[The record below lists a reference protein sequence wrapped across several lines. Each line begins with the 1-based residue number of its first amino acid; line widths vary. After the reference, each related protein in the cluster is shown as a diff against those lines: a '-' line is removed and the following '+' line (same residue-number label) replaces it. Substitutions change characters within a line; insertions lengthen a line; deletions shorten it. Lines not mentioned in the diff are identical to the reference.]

1 MILLL
6 HQAMHGR
13 RAPQVRM
20 GCSPKHACKHL
31 PPRQRPSTEP
41 SGLTPPFAGPTSS
54 TSENSLVPSSRTSS
68 LSSIDSDEEKTAV
81 QKFFFP
87 DKKDL
92 PDDFEMPI
100 WDHLEELRERV
111 LVAALAS
118 ATAIGTCF
126 CFSKDLVVFLEAP
139 VANAGVRF
147 LQLSP
152 GEFFFT
158 TLKVRTYHDPLL
170 TSLPRETPRR
180 V

>member
-1 MILLL
+1 M
-6 HQAMHGR
+6 
-13 RAPQVRM
+13 
-20 GCSPKHACKHL
+20 
-31 PPRQRPSTEP
+31 
-41 SGLTPPFAGPTSS
+41 
-54 TSENSLVPSSRTSS
+54 
-68 LSSIDSDEEKTAV
+68 SSIETDEEKTAV

-118 ATAIGTCF
+118 AAAIGTCF

-158 TLKVRTYHDPLL
+158 TLKVCFHVHFDVMW
-170 TSLPRETPRR
+170 LPSWHW
-180 V
+180 